1 MNPAAFLHRQ
11 LAYFVG
17 TPADRRI
24 HLFRTPTP
32 SSPMFLHE
40 RARIILRRTEVLA
53 WTFMVLVALW
63 IAVDVMVFP
72 PEIAN
77 ALVLGRV
84 TAVLGLGAL
93 LVLSL
98 LLVQRARWLTSYL
111 TLLGLLAV
119 PALFALYAQPVF
131 NHWVR
136 DGGTFTPTQ
145 AAAISLYRQLPIIYI
160 AGLALFPM
168 TMFESVPLMAL
179 VLAMMVAADL
189 GGSSGGAIRVDQ
201 WADLWVVL
209 VTGGSAALAGVLQF
223 NLLWQNHRLMDYD
236 ADTGMMKRQAGLDLL
251 QLYWHDRGRSAR
263 MLAVG
268 VIMLPRD
275 SAKTNDGADRDRSA
289 LSELARALH
298 EPLPRG
304 LQAVRWSTHG
314 LGLVGIDSDPATM
327 TRVMD
332 AWIARAQAHAAPG
345 APLRHAVRDRS
356 SAGVGPLTLLESAE
370 SAAQRQR

>member
-17 TPADRRI
+17 TPVERRI
-24 HLFRTPTP
+24 HLFRTPSP

-53 WTFMVLVALW
+53 WTFMLLVALW

-84 TAVLGLGAL
+84 IAVLGLGAL

-136 DGGTFTPTQ
+136 NGGTFTPTQ

-236 ADTGMMKRQAGLDLL
+236 ADTGLMKRQAALDLL

-263 MLAVG
+263 MLSVG
-268 VIMLPRD
+268 VALLPGD
-275 SAKTNDGADRDRSA
+275 TALSADASGRDRSA
-289 LSELARALH
+289 PGKLAAALH
-298 EPLPRG
+298 EPLPHG
-304 LQAVRWSTHG
+304 LQAVRWSERG
-314 LGLVGIDSDPATM
+314 IGLVGIGSDRATM
-327 TRVMD
+327 ACVLD
-332 AWIARAQAHAAPG
+332 AWIARVQAVAG
-345 APLRHAVRDRS
+345 VPLRHAVMDRS
-356 SAGVGPLTLLESAE
+356 NGGVGPLTLLESTE
-370 SAAQRQR
+370 SAAQRQT